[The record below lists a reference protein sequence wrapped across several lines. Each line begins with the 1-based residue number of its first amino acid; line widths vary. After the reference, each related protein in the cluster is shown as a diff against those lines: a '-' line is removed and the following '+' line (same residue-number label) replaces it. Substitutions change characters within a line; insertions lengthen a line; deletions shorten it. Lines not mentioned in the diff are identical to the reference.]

1 MSGWLD
7 FGHPHA
13 TDGDFFSSHGMSQED
28 PAAETLHMNEPDAR
42 LRNAPSVDD
51 ARWGLPSPNGGAT
64 STAKTISMQMAA
76 GMIVGVL
83 AGTIVVSGVL
93 MKSKSLGFKSNMNR
107 NSLAVRSSAVAGA
120 IAVPAY
126 LYAMNR

>member
-13 TDGDFFSSHGMSQED
+13 TDGDFQRAHGYD
-28 PAAETLHMNEPDAR
+28 AEH
-42 LRNAPSVDD
+42 
-51 ARWGLPSPNGGAT
+51 SPPPTVSALDNPEEMTDGDFYRTYGYDRANPPAT